1 MNSPIKT
8 ENYIIKFERFFI
20 HQRIYGALLFI
31 LLGHTLFRH
40 ITIKL
45 SHFISLET
53 LSFIGDITPALYA
66 IVYLFLLISTII
78 QWNKLNKL
86 YINTF
91 LIIFIISVIREG
103 IAFFNAQSNY
113 SLHNS
118 ILFGSALTSIKIT
131 LPLLFL
137 TALTS
142 IAETKK
148 LINSFLSKLEI
159 IILCNAILVVLG
171 LIFGIIYFESYP
183 LSGRWGYSGILP
195 RGYHIIFSSIFL
207 IRCLSSSKLSPTKL
221 SVLFIALVCS
231 GTKAG
236 LLSIALIFL
245 FVIIKSKKTRRI
257 FLSLSLI
264 MIFTFPKWIQ
274 EVVKFSSFWQQV
286 YSDNGAWGIFFSLRN
301 DKFLS
306 LLEFVKTEYTILNF
320 LFGKVN
326 PESQIIVESL
336 PIDYFVFFGI
346 SGTITLAHFFIKWLP
361 KWKTATPLLIASG
374 GGWYMLTPF
383 SFIVWIL
390 WVEEGKDNIS

>member
-45 SHFISLET
+45 SHFINVESF
-53 LSFIGDITPALYA
+53 SFIGDITPALYA

-91 LIIFIISVIREG
+91 LIIIIISVIREG
-103 IAFFNAQSNY
+103 IAFFNAESNY
-113 SLHNS
+113 SLHYS
-118 ILFGSALTSIKIT
+118 ILNGSVLTSIKIM
-131 LPLLFL
+131 LPLLFI
-137 TALTS
+137 TVWTT
-142 IAETKK
+142 IAETKE
-148 LINSFLSKLEI
+148 LINSFLNKLEI

-195 RGYHIIFSSIFL
+195 RGYHVIFSSIFL
-207 IRCLSSSKLSPTKL
+207 IRCLSSSKLSLTKL
-221 SVLFIALVCS
+221 SLLFMALVCS

-236 LLSIALIFL
+236 LLSIALIIL
-245 FVIIKSKKTRRI
+245 FVIIKSKKVQII
-257 FLSLSLI
+257 FLSLFLI
-264 MIFTFPKWIQ
+264 VIFTFPKWVQ
-274 EVVKFSSFWQQV
+274 EAVKFSLFWQQV
-286 YSDNGAWGIFFSLRN
+286 YTDNGAWSTFFSLRN
-301 DKFLS
+301 NKFLN
-306 LLEFVKTEYTILNF
+306 LLEFMKAEYTKLDF
-320 LFGKVN
+320 LFGKTN
-326 PESQIIVESL
+326 PDSQIIVESL
-336 PIDYFVFFGI
+336 PVDYFVFFGI
-346 SGTITLAHFFIKWLP
+346 TGSITLIYFFIKWLP
-361 KWKTATPLLIASG
+361 KWKTAIPLFIASG